1 MVAGPPVPV
10 TKRLCHK
17 AFPLCRGPLSGAFGR
32 GHLTLG
38 RPRPGGPDGGR
49 GRPRLPRVRSGVE
62 RASTREPCRPR
73 KAAAV
78 LTGTQIDDLIEEAR
92 ANRTPAR
99 DVSVG
104 GCAGATLRL
113 TPTAAVYSMRFRHA
127 GEPLRIR
134 LGDAGDWT
142 PVQVRSAGAAV
153 RARVGGGAGVPAP
166 AWIALKRSALVA
178 KAARGEAVVV
188 QTHMPKNRAP
198 KTWTYRQARDAWVA
212 HLEAEAES
220 PAQIYRPDTVRNYR
234 SVIGCPAMRAL
245 DDRFV
250 SRSPAPD
257 VAEAVAGLVREGKRS
272 QARDVV
278 RGSKRFWA
286 WMAEPGQVR
295 LRGLGD
301 LVGGAPE
308 GGPRCPDGAGP
319 VRRSP
324 RRPSAPGRLASRAGL
339 RRAHHRRCQ
348 GGRAPEVPLDVPP
361 GSSSPRRRP
370 NGLASPRRYA
380 VRRPTT
386 SAGRSRPTCT
396 RRRGSPPTASGSS
409 WTVRRATCR
418 TSPTTTA
425 WPAGT
430 PGTRS

>member
-1 MVAGPPVPV
+1 M
-10 TKRLCHK
+10 
-17 AFPLCRGPLSGAFGR
+17 
-32 GHLTLG
+32 
-38 RPRPGGPDGGR
+38 
-49 GRPRLPRVRSGVE
+49 RSGVE

-153 RARVGGGAGVPAP
+153 RARVEGGAGVPDP

-234 SVIGCPAMRAL
+234 SVIGCPRCGP
-245 DDRFV
+245 
-250 SRSPAPD
+250 STTGSSPA
-257 VAEAVAGLVREGKRS
+257 A
-272 QARDVV
+272 
-278 RGSKRFWA
+278 
-286 WMAEPGQVR
+286 
-295 LRGLGD
+295 
-301 LVGGAPE
+301 
-308 GGPRCPDGAGP
+308 
-319 VRRSP
+319 
-324 RRPSAPGRLASRAGL
+324 
-339 RRAHHRRCQ
+339 
-348 GGRAPEVPLDVPP
+348 
-361 GSSSPRRRP
+361 
-370 NGLASPRRYA
+370 
-380 VRRPTT
+380 RRPTWPRRWPASCERASAPRHGT
-386 SAGRSRPTCT
+386 SSAAR
-396 RRRGSPPTASGSS
+396 SGSGLG
-409 WTVRRATCR
+409 WP
-418 TSPTTTA
+418 SPGKSASEGWGIWWEGHRKVGQGAPTR
-425 WPAGT
+425 
-430 PGTRS
+430 GTRSPVATPSLCPRSSGWPSPGKSASEGWGIWWEGHRKVGQGAPTRGTR